1 MATLDTAAA
10 PMPRSV
16 EAGRALAWW
25 TEAWPLFTRAAL
37 MGIVLLLALLV
48 IYVGIGWIPVLGGL
62 AASLATPV
70 FAGSLMLAARKVDG
84 GGALEI
90 GDLVAGFR
98 DRLGPLLVLGAL
110 LLLVSI
116 ALGAIA
122 ALLGFGAFLG
132 AVAGGVA
139 ERPGAVLAALATG
152 LLALA
157 VVLALLVP
165 VAMAFWFAPAL
176 VALRDVAP
184 VQALKSSFSACL
196 KNILPLLVYGVLYLV
211 AATVA
216 SIPFGL
222 GWILLLPLLVL
233 TVYTSFRDIYGE

>member
-1 MATLDTAAA
+1 MNAETAA
-10 PMPRSV
+10 PQPRAV
-16 EAGRALAWW
+16 DAGRGLSWW
-25 TEAWPLFTRAAL
+25 TEAWPLFSRAAL
-37 MGIVLLLALLV
+37 MWIVLLLLV
-48 IYVGIGWIPVLGGL
+48 VLYVLIGLIPVLGGL

-70 FAGSLMLAARKVDG
+70 FAGCLMLAARKVDA

-90 GDLVAGFR
+90 GDLFAGFR

-110 LLLVSI
+110 LLAAGI
-116 ALGAIA
+116 ALGVIA
-122 ALLGFGAFLG
+122 AVLGVGAFLG
-132 AVAGGVA
+132 AIAGGAA
-139 ERPGAVLAALATG
+139 ERPGAVLAALTTG
-152 LLALA
+152 LLALL

-176 VALRDVAP
+176 VALRGVAP
-184 VQALKSSFSACL
+184 VAALKSSFSACL
-196 KNILPLLVYGVLYLV
+196 KNIVPMLVYGVLYLV

-233 TVYTSFRDIYGE
+233 TVYTAFRDIYGA

>member
-1 MATLDTAAA
+1 MNAETAA
-10 PMPRSV
+10 PQPRAV
-16 EAGRALAWW
+16 DAGRGLSWW
-25 TEAWPLFTRAAL
+25 TEAWPLFSRAAL
-37 MGIVLLLALLV
+37 MWIVLLLLLV
-48 IYVGIGWIPVLGGL
+48 VLYVLIGLIPVLGGL

-70 FAGSLMLAARKVDG
+70 FAGGLMLAARKVDA

-90 GDLVAGFR
+90 GDLFAGFR

-110 LLLVSI
+110 LLAVSI
-116 ALGAIA
+116 ALGVIA
-122 ALLGFGAFLG
+122 AVLGVGAFLG
-132 AVAGGVA
+132 AIAGGAA
-139 ERPGAVLAALATG
+139 ERPGAVLAALTTG
-152 LLALA
+152 LLALL

-176 VALRDVAP
+176 VALRGVAP
-184 VQALKSSFSACL
+184 VAALKSSFSACL
-196 KNILPLLVYGVLYLV
+196 KNIVPMLVYGVLYLV

-233 TVYTSFRDIYGE
+233 TVYTAFRDIYGA